1 VKILEKAGLTGCSS
15 RQTPVECRLKLSKC
29 SSEPLVDPTEF
40 CSVVGSLRYLVNTRL
55 DLAFAVGYVSR
66 LLAEPLADHMV
77 AVNNI
82 LRYLAGAVNWGL
94 QLKKRCGKV
103 MLMGY
108 SDSDYA
114 GDVSSRKSTTGVL
127 FFLNRSPISWQSTK
141 QSIVAQSSYE
151 AEYVVAANAS
161 CQALWL
167 RRVLGELEGAK
178 LVVPKLKVE
187 NCSTVALI
195 KNPVLSGRSKH
206 LEVKYHLVRESA
218 EQGQTEVGEVRTDDQ
233 LSDILTKALGKLK
246 FQEMRGRI
254 DMVDVSSVHGQAQE
268 ENY

>member
-1 VKILEKAGLTGCSS
+1 LLQYYLGIEVRQDTDGITLSQGAYAVKILEKAGLTGCSS
-15 RQTPVECRLKLSKC
+15 RQTPMECRLKLSKC

-40 CSVVGSLRYLVNTRL
+40 RSVVGSLRYLVNTRL
-55 DLAFAVGYVSR
+55 DLVFAVGYVSR

-77 AVNNI
+77 AVKNI

-94 QLKKRCGKV
+94 QLKKRCSKV

-108 SDSDYA
+108 SDSDYV
-114 GDVSSRKSTTGVL
+114 GDVGSRKSTTGVL

-141 QSIVAQSSYE
+141 QSIVAQSSCE

-195 KNPVLSGRSKH
+195 
-206 LEVKYHLVRESA
+206 
-218 EQGQTEVGEVRTDDQ
+218 
-233 LSDILTKALGKLK
+233 
-246 FQEMRGRI
+246 
-254 DMVDVSSVHGQAQE
+254 
-268 ENY
+268 

>member
-1 VKILEKAGLTGCSS
+1 
-15 RQTPVECRLKLSKC
+15 
-29 SSEPLVDPTEF
+29 
-40 CSVVGSLRYLVNTRL
+40 
-55 DLAFAVGYVSR
+55 
-66 LLAEPLADHMV
+66 MV
-77 AVNNI
+77 AVKNI

-108 SDSDYA
+108 NDSDYA
-114 GDVSSRKSTTGVL
+114 GDVGSRKSTTGVL

-141 QSIVAQSSYE
+141 QSIVAQSSCE

-195 KNPVLSGRSKH
+195 
-206 LEVKYHLVRESA
+206 
-218 EQGQTEVGEVRTDDQ
+218 
-233 LSDILTKALGKLK
+233 
-246 FQEMRGRI
+246 
-254 DMVDVSSVHGQAQE
+254 
-268 ENY
+268 